1 MFRQSGWTDAGQG
14 WEGKDGE
21 LVLNGWEKR
30 RRVVVLR
37 RPLMGEIVLS
47 GEDDGQQLLAFV
59 QADRKAGKGIT
70 GYEYAVLVT
79 NTDYEIVSLGQLYRD
94 RADAENAFDE
104 LKNQWGWGGFT
115 THDLHRCQLAAR
127 AVALIY
133 NWWSLFVRLA
143 NPQARREAITS
154 RPWLMSSVGRRTEH
168 AGQTTITLTGLHAH
182 FEKAR
187 AALMRVSAMLQGWLA
202 RAAEQLHPTTVWNLV
217 CEHLKCLLAGVG
229 PPRAHRLLEDHANRI
244 G

>member
-1 MFRQSGWTDAGQG
+1 MA
-14 WEGKDGE
+14 
-21 LVLNGWEKR
+21 
-30 RRVVVLR
+30 
-37 RPLMGEIVLS
+37 

-59 QADRKAGKGIT
+59 EADRKTGKGIT

-79 NTDYEIVSLGQLYRD
+79 NTDYEILTLGQLYRD

-143 NPQARREAITS
+143 HPQARREAITS
-154 RPWLMSSVGRRTEH
+154 RPWLMAAICQRRSENRLNSAVRKSCVFFVGLLCSQFIQN
-168 AGQTTITLTGLHAH
+168 A
-182 FEKAR
+182 
-187 AALMRVSAMLQGWLA
+187 
-202 RAAEQLHPTTVWNLV
+202 
-217 CEHLKCLLAGVG
+217 LLA
-229 PPRAHRLLEDHANRI
+229 LLR
-244 G
+244 

>member
-1 MFRQSGWTDAGQG
+1 MPCERSPELQNRSRQSEPVQ
-14 WEGKDGE
+14 
-21 LVLNGWEKR
+21 

-37 RPLMGEIVLS
+37 RALTGEIVMA
-47 GEDDGQQLLAFV
+47 GEDHGQQLLAFV
-59 QADRKAGKGIT
+59 EADRKTGKGIT

-79 NTDYEIVSLGQLYRD
+79 NTDYEILTLGQLCRD

-143 NPQARREAITS
+143 HPQARREAITS
-154 RPWLMSSVGRRTEH
+154 RPWLMPRS
-168 AGQTTITLTGLHAH
+168 
-182 FEKAR
+182 
-187 AALMRVSAMLQGWLA
+187 VSA
-202 RAAEQLHPTTVWNLV
+202 V
-217 CEHLKCLLAGVG
+217 LKIV
-229 PPRAHRLLEDHANRI
+229 
-244 G
+244 